1 MVWLIRAQFDDR
13 ARNSATQ
20 GLLRR
25 RQNTWRPD
33 MRGGANPGGTTPTR
47 ARPRIPCRNPAL
59 APKPALGVRVGK
71 SGPGRVQPT
80 LATPVLAGGAWR
92 RRRCAGPAGEHQ
104 RLERGRR
111 SDIKGGL
118 SRTRVALP
126 HGPQGPRWGSESES
140 RAPGVCSRRWLRRFS
155 PGEPGGGAA
164 AQAPPVS
171 ISGWNGVVG
180 QT

>member
-1 MVWLIRAQFDDR
+1 MARPFTPTMADHPHAMSPPMRHITCTVGPRCVLPTPRVGRHRVHPRHRRRGRSPWRPPPTPAAQTNR
-13 ARNSATQ
+13 RGTKRGGGWVCVRRCSVRGSSAT
-20 GLLRR
+20 G
-25 RQNTWRPD
+25 
-33 MRGGANPGGTTPTR
+33 
-47 ARPRIPCRNPAL
+47 
-59 APKPALGVRVGK
+59 
-71 SGPGRVQPT
+71 
-80 LATPVLAGGAWR
+80 
-92 RRRCAGPAGEHQ
+92 
-104 RLERGRR
+104 RGRR

-118 SRTRVALP
+118 RTRVALP

-164 AQAPPVS
+164 AQAPRVS

>member
-47 ARPRIPCRNPAL
+47 ARPRIPCRNSAL

-126 HGPQGPRWGSESES
+126 HGPQCRLPNGHRHQMHTQDTLRMSCPSEPLRTLLGPCSDISSRNYRGNAPIGSPL
-140 RAPGVCSRRWLRRFS
+140 A
-155 PGEPGGGAA
+155 
-164 AQAPPVS
+164 
-171 ISGWNGVVG
+171 
-180 QT
+180 